1 MNIEALGKSLIF
13 VISLAMFCYQL
24 NIATNNL
31 MDPPTV
37 DSSYERLITDVDI
50 PLVTICPSD
59 QTYERLLRL
68 GYGTFDSFLL
78 GLTYCNK
85 TTMCYAWGA
94 QLNLTFDVLTRY
106 VYDLDIV
113 NAIQITGGD
122 YKDGSVFLPSYGLC
136 KETSHVDVS
145 QEIEF
150 SYYDSHFTRIIMSN
164 KNYRSFIMPDISSH
178 SGNKIFMTPD
188 KNLYYDVKIH
198 VKSSCTKD
206 VKPMTNIEYKKCVD
220 DKLQNLFKEHNI
232 TCLPPWLSEY
242 NQCNQTYPLDSYGV
256 FKDKFYKKYIQ
267 TLLMVSNIKFEEDC
281 KLSCEETTYTVT
293 EKGVISNGYGVSFAA
308 FSFNQK
314 VLVTEKVPNYNMF
327 QYIIDVGSS
336 LGLWLG
342 LSVFGLHDLVVSAVR
357 FIKNKSIIRKI
368 RSALHM

>member
-1 MNIEALGKSLIF
+1 M
-13 VISLAMFCYQL
+13 
-24 NIATNNL
+24 
-31 MDPPTV
+31 
-37 DSSYERLITDVDI
+37 
-50 PLVTICPSD
+50 
-59 QTYERLLRL
+59 
-68 GYGTFDSFLL
+68 FLL
-78 GLTYCNK
+78 KAKLSTCRVRPPVSK
-85 TTMCYAWGA
+85 
-94 QLNLTFDVLTRY
+94 DVEFYLYGPRLTR
-106 VYDLDIV
+106 IM
-113 NAIQITGGD
+113 ITNRN
-122 YKDGSVFLPSYGLC
+122 YKSYFLPA
-136 KETSHVDVS
+136 
-145 QEIEF
+145 
-150 SYYDSHFTRIIMSN
+150 
-164 KNYRSFIMPDISSH
+164 ISSQKE
-178 SGNKIFMTPD
+178 NKIFMTPYKD
-188 KNLYYDVKIH
+188 LYFDVKIH

-206 VKPMTNIEYKKCVD
+206 VKPMTNFEYKKCVD

-232 TCLPPWLSEY
+232 TCLPPWLSEN

-342 LSVFGLHDLVVSAVR
+342 LSVFGLHDLVVSAIR

-368 RSALHM
+368 RSAANI